1 MEVLL
6 KWIGITSGILLAV
19 AVAVAWWEHRKRM
32 AELRRELADSVN
44 SRFELEVRVRAVD
57 ERLKAMNATLES
69 QRHDLAATRESG
81 HRKGLLEQ
89 TMQRMS
95 TPPAAAN
102 PAPAPAAV
110 QPPGSARRATPA
122 AEDSRSSVWPDTLP
136 MVQDTTAAKAAEP
149 SRNPQDLHPH

>member
-6 KWIGITSGILLAV
+6 KWIGITSGVLLTV

-69 QRHDLAATRESG
+69 QRHDLATTRETG

-95 TPPAAAN
+95 TPPAAATAAAPAASPAH
-102 PAPAPAAV
+102 PAPARRAAPAADD
-110 QPPGSARRATPA
+110 P
-122 AEDSRSSVWPDTLP
+122 RSSVWPDTLP
-136 MVQDTTAAKAAEP
+136 MVQDTTAAKPAEP
-149 SRNPQDLHPH
+149 RRNPQDLHPH